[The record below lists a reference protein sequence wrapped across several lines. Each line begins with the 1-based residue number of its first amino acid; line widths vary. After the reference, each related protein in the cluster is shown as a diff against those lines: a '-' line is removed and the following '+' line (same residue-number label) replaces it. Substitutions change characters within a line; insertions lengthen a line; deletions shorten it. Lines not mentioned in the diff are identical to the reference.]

1 MSRDT
6 GFIKFSFLH
15 FIGVFIGLN
24 LKLNCELLGDFWYTV
39 VSVKPEFSVSY
50 EIIKNPHRNR
60 KIIADK

>member
-24 LKLNCELLGDFWYTV
+24 LKLNCELLGDFMDM
-39 VSVKPEFSVSY
+39 
-50 EIIKNPHRNR
+50 EIFYYQNWILFRWSCL
-60 KIIADK
+60 KISATSW